1 MVRGQSTPVLAL
13 VVVIDLAEVKL
24 LDHVR
29 YKPRQM
35 ILRKPVL
42 QARRHQKGL
51 IERTSS
57 ESLAHIATM
66 QATIN
71 IVKQKCLIYL
81 RQTHRLSQFRGQVQ
95 YALWRSNGCAS
106 CTVC

>member
-1 MVRGQSTPVLAL
+1 LLPGWVRSHSPPVLWL
-13 VVVIDLAEVKL
+13 VVAVDLAEVKL
-24 LDHVR
+24 LAHIR
-29 YKPRQM
+29 HKPLQM

-81 RQTHRLSQFRGQVQ
+81 RQTPQIGTPCGKRRGCPEN
-95 YALWRSNGCAS
+95 R
-106 CTVC
+106 

>member
-1 MVRGQSTPVLAL
+1 MVRCQSTPVLVL
-13 VVVIDLAEVKL
+13 VVVVDLAEVKL
-24 LDHVR
+24 LDHIR
-29 YKPRQM
+29 HKPRQM

-81 RQTHRLSQFRGQVQ
+81 RQTLRVSQLLGSVQAPDSWRL
-95 YALWRSNGCAS
+95 AA
-106 CTVC
+106 